1 MKGIKKIILPIVL
14 IFVLLLLVNPGWNPL
29 LSAAS
34 KEAVS
39 AQLAQ
44 TFGGLFSSDGVG
56 AARVIASMAVVI
68 FVWLVC
74 ILICSVL
81 DALVKKG
88 KQRKSMAGL
97 FISLTKFIGAIVALV
112 WALSILGVDLVGIF
126 ASLGIASLIIG
137 FGAQSLIEDAITG
150 LFIIFEGQY
159 NVGDIIVLDEFRGTV
174 QNIGIRTTRVMDD
187 GGNVKIV
194 NNSDIRNL
202 QNRSRASS
210 VAVSDLG
217 ISYDADLE
225 KVEAIIAAELPGIYE
240 RNKHVFLAQPQY
252 KGVQALAD
260 SAVVLRFIV
269 DVEEASFYGAFR
281 ALNRE
286 LKLRCD
292 RNGIEIPFTRLV
304 VHQAGK

>member
-1 MKGIKKIILPIVL
+1 MKKFLFPLVL
-14 IFVLLLLVNPGWNPL
+14 ILILVLLVNPAWNPL
-29 LSAAS
+29 LDAGA

-39 AQLAQ
+39 TQLTQ
-44 TFGGLFSSDGVG
+44 TFGGLFASKGIGVARLLS
-56 AARVIASMAVVI
+56 AAAVVI
-68 FVWLVC
+68 FVTLVSKA
-74 ILICSVL
+74 ISAMLDVL
-81 DALVKKG
+81 AKKG

-97 FISLTKFIGAIVALV
+97 FISLTKFVSAIVALV
-112 WALSILGVDLVGIF
+112 WALSVLGVDLVGIF

-202 QNRSRASS
+202 QNRSRANS

-217 ISYDADLE
+217 ISYDADIE

-252 KGVQALAD
+252 KGIQALAD

-269 DVEEASFYGAFR
+269 SVEEANFFAAFR

-286 LKLRCD
+286 LKLMCD
-292 RNGIEIPFTRLV
+292 RNGIEIPFNQLV
-304 VHQAGK
+304 IHQADK